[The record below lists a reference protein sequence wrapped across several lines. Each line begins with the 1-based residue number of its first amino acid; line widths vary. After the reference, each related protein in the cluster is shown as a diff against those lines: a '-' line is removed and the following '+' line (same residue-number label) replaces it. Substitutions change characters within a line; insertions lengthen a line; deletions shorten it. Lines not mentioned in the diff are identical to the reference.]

1 MSLQMEQTNAITTA
15 SRLLLKL
22 FFLLCRENLQLTLSL
37 EMKYACDFEQ

>member
-1 MSLQMEQTNAITTA
+1 MSLKMEQTNAITTA

-37 EMKYACDFEQ
+37 EMKYSCDFEQ